1 LIKAFLTIRK
11 IFSLYL
17 KINKKTLMKKLILI
31 MAVLPTIASFGQN
44 QNQFNIQKP
53 ERGNG
58 RSVF

>member
-1 LIKAFLTIRK
+1 
-11 IFSLYL
+11 
-17 KINKKTLMKKLILI
+17 